1 MAPFKFRLPPF
12 SGNNGLTPQQR
23 RAALIDKAIF
33 TGVPGS
39 GKTTVAIWRIL
50 QKKDDLLL
58 TYTRLLSAAI
68 SHLTNNSEN
77 HDDVKEGHSRSIL
90 GADQWYYGVTN
101 KSFLSTDL
109 DNNQVLQKLR
119 SNNVRLGKVVIDEG
133 QDLHDQFYRALKEI
147 SQSVTVGYDVAQQV
161 FEDVDFDENS
171 LKVIFGENE
180 ATPLSQN
187 FRNLFNIY
195 NFARNF
201 ITNDPRA
208 NDSNMLQRLERE
220 RPGGDVWVYEL
231 DNDKIKET
239 ILKILSEQGDGN
251 VGILLSSIDRVDH
264 YSQILEDEGKE
275 HSKYHSKIFFRQ
287 KREIES
293 NLKNILVT
301 TFKSAKGLEFDT
313 VIMPDFE
320 DAENEYRKQYYVGA
334 TRAKRGLYIICSS
347 LPDMLK
353 SFPISSYKTNK
364 TTDNTGSGWF

>member
-1 MAPFKFRLPPF
+1 MPPFKFRLPPF
-12 SGNNGLTPQQR
+12 SGDNGLTPQQR

-68 SHLTNNSEN
+68 SHLTNNSKD
-77 HDDVKEGHSRSIL
+77 HDGVKEGHSRSIL
-90 GADQWYYGVTN
+90 GADQWYYSVTN
-101 KSFLSTDL
+101 KSFLSADL
-109 DNNQVLQKLR
+109 ENNQVLQKLN
-119 SNNVRLGKVVIDEG
+119 SNNVRLGKVVVDEG
-133 QDLHDQFYRALKEI
+133 QDLHDQFYRALKQI
-147 SQSVTVGYDVAQQV
+147 SRSVTVGYDVAQQV
-161 FEDVDFDENS
+161 FDDVDFDENS
-171 LKVIFGENE
+171 LKTILGDNE
-180 ATPLSQN
+180 STPLSQN
-187 FRNLFNIY
+187 FRNLFDIY

-208 NDSNMLQRLERE
+208 NDPNMLQRLEKE
-220 RPGGDVWVYEL
+220 RPGGDVYVYEL
-231 DNDKIKET
+231 DDDKTQET
-239 ILKILSEQGDGN
+239 IYRILSEQGNGN

-264 YSQILEDEGKE
+264 YSEILEKKGKE
-275 HSKYHSKIFFRQ
+275 HSKYHSRIYWKE
-287 KREIES
+287 KRDIES

-320 DAENEYRKQYYVGA
+320 DAENEHRKQYYVGV
-334 TRAKRGLYIICSS
+334 TRARRGVYIICSS
-347 LPDMLK
+347 LPDMLR

-364 TTDNTGSGWF
+364 NTGNTSTGFF